1 MNIVKIALVLKRK
14 FSEFYDIKHYKK
26 QSLNQFI
33 VKEYTINNQE
43 ITVKEE

>member
-1 MNIVKIALVLKRK
+1 MNLTKITILLKRK